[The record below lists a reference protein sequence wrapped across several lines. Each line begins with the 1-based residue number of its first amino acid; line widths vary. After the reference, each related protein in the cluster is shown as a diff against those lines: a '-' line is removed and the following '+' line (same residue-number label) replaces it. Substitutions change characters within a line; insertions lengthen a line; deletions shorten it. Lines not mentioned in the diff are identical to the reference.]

1 MLSKTPL
8 KIQKSKLR
16 HLSKNY
22 RKFNILGFIFL
33 SSSKV
38 LVHKVLSEAIL
49 STLSGYVAWVNT
61 KHLEQDNAVLLE
73 LLCFLLEDDE
83 LRMSAAEC
91 LELIVSRKVIFALLI
106 FCYVTTLKT
115 LLNFIAL
122 LN

>member
-22 RKFNILGFIFL
+22 RKFNI
-33 SSSKV
+33 